1 MDREQ
6 QKFVTST
13 EVSQPSM
20 KDYSLWYMR
29 CLILVH
35 AIVAAVKND
44 EKLEADRVW
53 RCHLL

>member
-6 QKFVTST
+6 QKFVTSA